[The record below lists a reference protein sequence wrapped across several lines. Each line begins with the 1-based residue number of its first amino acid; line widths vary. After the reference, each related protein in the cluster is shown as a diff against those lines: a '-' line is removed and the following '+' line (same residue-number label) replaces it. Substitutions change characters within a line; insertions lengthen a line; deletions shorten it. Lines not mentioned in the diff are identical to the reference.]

1 MVDSRQ
7 CADMAKRVL
16 SMYTEPLPAT
26 NVKPL
31 KSNVN
36 VQIKRFKD
44 GKWGWVVYDGSLELS
59 HSTRPYET
67 SQDASDGAVR
77 YLHYL
82 GRHVLATLGYTNK
95 KSSYHGNYLEK
106 I

>member
-1 MVDSRQ
+1 MTDNRQ
-7 CADMAKRVL
+7 CADLAKQVL
-16 SMYTEPLPAT
+16 SMYTEPLPAA
-26 NVKPL
+26 NVKPP
-31 KSNVN
+31 KSNIN
-36 VQIKRFKD
+36 VQIKQFKD

-67 SQDASDGAVR
+67 SQDASDGAMR

-82 GRHVLATLGYTNK
+82 GRHILMALGYTNK

>member
-7 CADMAKRVL
+7 CADMSKRVL
-16 SMYTEPLPAT
+16 SMYTNPLPS
-26 NVKPL
+26 P

-36 VQIKRFKD
+36 VQIKQFKD

-59 HSTRPYET
+59 HSTRPYTT
-67 SQDASDGAVR
+67 SQEASDGAVR

-82 GRHVLATLGYTNK
+82 GRHVLAALGYTKNNK
-95 KSSYHGNYLEK
+95 AHHGNYLEK

>member
-1 MVDSRQ
+1 MVDNRQ

-16 SMYTEPLPAT
+16 SMYTKPLPA
-26 NVKPL
+26 PQ
-31 KSNVN
+31 SNVN
-36 VQIKRFKD
+36 TQIKQFKD

-67 SQDASDGAVR
+67 SQDAADGAVR

-82 GRHVLATLGYTNK
+82 GRHILAALGYTNK
-95 KSSYHGNYLEK
+95 KASYHGNYSEK

>member
-1 MVDSRQ
+1 MTDNRQ

-16 SMYTEPLPAT
+16 SMYTEPLPSP
-26 NVKPL
+26 N
-31 KSNVN
+31 SNIH
-36 VQIKRFKD
+36 VQIKQFKD

-82 GRHVLATLGYTNK
+82 GRHVLAALGYTNK
-95 KSSYHGNYLEK
+95 KASYHGNYSEK

>member
-16 SMYTEPLPAT
+16 SMYTEPLLSP
-26 NVKPL
+26 

-36 VQIKRFKD
+36 VQIKQFKD

-82 GRHVLATLGYTNK
+82 GRHVLAALGYTNK
-95 KSSYHGNYLEK
+95 KASYHGNYSEK

>member
-1 MVDSRQ
+1 MVDNRQ

-16 SMYTEPLPAT
+16 SMYTEPLPS
-26 NVKPL
+26 P

-36 VQIKRFKD
+36 VKIKQFKD

-82 GRHVLATLGYTNK
+82 GRHILTTLGYTNK
-95 KSSYHGNYLEK
+95 KASYHGNYVEK

>member
-1 MVDSRQ
+1 MVDNRQ

-16 SMYTEPLPAT
+16 SMYTESLPS
-26 NVKPL
+26 P

-36 VQIKRFKD
+36 VQIKQFKD

-59 HSTRPYET
+59 HSTRPYTT
-67 SQDASDGAVR
+67 SQDASDSAVR
-77 YLHYL
+77 YLRYL
-82 GRHVLATLGYTNK
+82 GRHVLAALGYTNNK
-95 KSSYHGNYLEK
+95 AHHGNYSEK

>member
-1 MVDSRQ
+1 MVDNRQ

-16 SMYTEPLPAT
+16 SMYTESLPS
-26 NVKPL
+26 P

-36 VQIKRFKD
+36 VQIKQFND

-82 GRHVLATLGYTNK
+82 GRHVLATLGYTKNNK
-95 KSSYHGNYLEK
+95 AHHGNYSEK

>member
-1 MVDSRQ
+1 MRDNRQ
-7 CADMAKRVL
+7 CADTAKRVL
-16 SMYTEPLPAT
+16 SMYTEPLPSPK
-26 NVKPL
+26 N
-31 KSNVN
+31 NVN
-36 VQIKRFKD
+36 VQIKQFKD

-82 GRHVLATLGYTNK
+82 GRHVLAALGYTNK
-95 KSSYHGNYLEK
+95 KASYHGNYSEK

>member
-16 SMYTEPLPAT
+16 SMYTESLPS
-26 NVKPL
+26 P

-82 GRHVLATLGYTNK
+82 GRHILAALGYTNK
-95 KSSYHGNYLEK
+95 KASYHGNYSEK

>member
-16 SMYTEPLPAT
+16 SMYTESLPS
-26 NVKPL
+26 P

-36 VQIKRFKD
+36 VQIKQFKD

-59 HSTRPYET
+59 HSTRPYTT
-67 SQDASDGAVR
+67 SHEASDGAVR

-82 GRHVLATLGYTNK
+82 GRHVLAALGYTKNNK
-95 KSSYHGNYLEK
+95 AHHGNYTEK

>member
-16 SMYTEPLPAT
+16 SMYTESLPS
-26 NVKPL
+26 P

-82 GRHVLATLGYTNK
+82 GRHVLAALGYTNK
-95 KSSYHGNYLEK
+95 KASYHGNYTEK

>member
-16 SMYTEPLPAT
+16 SMYTESLPS
-26 NVKPL
+26 P

-82 GRHVLATLGYTNK
+82 GRHVLAALGYTNK
-95 KSSYHGNYLEK
+95 KASYHGNYSEK

>member
-7 CADMAKRVL
+7 CADTAKRVL
-16 SMYTEPLPAT
+16 SMYTESLPS
-26 NVKPL
+26 P

-59 HSTRPYET
+59 HSTRPYGT
-67 SQDASDGAVR
+67 SQEASDGAVR

-82 GRHVLATLGYTNK
+82 GRHVLAALGYTNK
-95 KSSYHGNYLEK
+95 KASYHGNYSEK

>member
-16 SMYTEPLPAT
+16 SMYAEPLPSQ
-26 NVKPL
+26 

-36 VQIKRFKD
+36 VQIKQFKD

-82 GRHVLATLGYTNK
+82 GRHVLAALGYTNK
-95 KSSYHGNYLEK
+95 KASYHGNYSEK

>member
-16 SMYTEPLPAT
+16 SMYTESLPS
-26 NVKPL
+26 P

-36 VQIKRFKD
+36 VQIKQFKD

-67 SQDASDGAVR
+67 SQDASDSAVR

-82 GRHVLATLGYTNK
+82 GRHVLAALGYTNK
-95 KSSYHGNYLEK
+95 KASYHGNYSEK

>member
-1 MVDSRQ
+1 MVDNRQ

-16 SMYTEPLPAT
+16 SMYTEPLPAQ
-26 NVKPL
+26 

-36 VQIKRFKD
+36 VQIKQFKD

-82 GRHVLATLGYTNK
+82 GRHVLAALGYTNK
-95 KSSYHGNYLEK
+95 KASYHGNYSEK

>member
-16 SMYTEPLPAT
+16 SMYTKPLP
-26 NVKPL
+26 VP

-36 VQIKRFKD
+36 VRIKQFKD

-67 SQDASDGAVR
+67 SQDASDGAMR

-82 GRHVLATLGYTNK
+82 GRHVLAALGYTNK
-95 KSSYHGNYLEK
+95 KASYHGNYTEK

>member
-1 MVDSRQ
+1 MVDNRQ

-16 SMYTEPLPAT
+16 NMCTDPLSAANVNPPQS
-26 NVKPL
+26 NVK
-31 KSNVN
+31 
-36 VQIKRFKD
+36 VQIKQFKD
-44 GKWGWVVYDGSLELS
+44 GKWGWVVHDGSLELS

-67 SQDASDGAVR
+67 SQEASDGAVR

-82 GRHVLATLGYTNK
+82 GRHVLAALGYTNNK
-95 KSSYHGNYLEK
+95 AHHGNYTEK

>member
-16 SMYTEPLPAT
+16 SMYTEPLPS
-26 NVKPL
+26 P

-36 VQIKRFKD
+36 VQIKQFKD

-59 HSTRPYET
+59 HSTRPYKT

-82 GRHVLATLGYTNK
+82 GRHVLAALGYTKNNK
-95 KSSYHGNYLEK
+95 AHHGNYLEK

>member
-1 MVDSRQ
+1 MVDNRQ
-7 CADMAKRVL
+7 CADMAKRAL
-16 SMYTEPLPAT
+16 SMYTEPLPAQ
-26 NVKPL
+26 

-36 VQIKRFKD
+36 VQIKQFKD

-82 GRHVLATLGYTNK
+82 GRHVLMALGYTNK
-95 KSSYHGNYLEK
+95 KAPYHGNYLEK

>member
-16 SMYTEPLPAT
+16 SMYTEPLPAQ
-26 NVKPL
+26 

-36 VQIKRFKD
+36 VQIKQFKD

-82 GRHVLATLGYTNK
+82 GRHVLAALGYTNK
-95 KSSYHGNYLEK
+95 KASYHGNYSEK

>member
-16 SMYTEPLPAT
+16 SMYTESPP
-26 NVKPL
+26 PP

-36 VQIKRFKD
+36 VQIKQFKD

-82 GRHVLATLGYTNK
+82 GRHVLMALGYTNK
-95 KSSYHGNYLEK
+95 KASYHGNYSEK

>member
-16 SMYTEPLPAT
+16 NMYTESLPA
-26 NVKPL
+26 P

-36 VQIKRFKD
+36 VQIKQFKD

-67 SQDASDGAVR
+67 SQDASDGAMR

-82 GRHVLATLGYTNK
+82 GRHVLAALGYTNK
-95 KSSYHGNYLEK
+95 KASYHGNYSEK

>member
-16 SMYTEPLPAT
+16 SMYTKPLP
-26 NVKPL
+26 VP

-36 VQIKRFKD
+36 VRIKQFKD

-67 SQDASDGAVR
+67 SQDASDGAMR

-82 GRHVLATLGYTNK
+82 GRHVLAALGYTNK
-95 KSSYHGNYLEK
+95 KASYHGNYLEK

>member
-1 MVDSRQ
+1 MVDNRQ
-7 CADMAKRVL
+7 CARIAKQAIADLTGDYPPGTVR
-16 SMYTEPLPAT
+16 PPQT
-26 NVKPL
+26 NVHTK
-31 KSNVN
+31 
-36 VQIKRFKD
+36 IKQFKD

-82 GRHVLATLGYTNK
+82 GRHVLAALGYTNK
-95 KSSYHGNYLEK
+95 KASYHGNYSEK

>member
-1 MVDSRQ
+1 MVDTTQ
-7 CADMAKRVL
+7 CARMAKQAIADLTGDYPPGTVR
-16 SMYTEPLPAT
+16 PPQT
-26 NVKPL
+26 NIHAKT
-31 KSNVN
+31 K
-36 VQIKRFKD
+36 QFKD

-59 HSTRPYET
+59 HSTRPYKT

-82 GRHVLATLGYTNK
+82 GRHVLAALGYTNK
-95 KSSYHGNYLEK
+95 KASYHGNYSEK